1 MIGASILV
9 LITAGCPNPSVNI
22 GPPRDPSVPP
32 DWYVPGDFGTIQAAI
47 NNAAAGESILVAS
60 GTYYEHITL
69 KDGVTLL
76 GEDRDTTIIDANRS
90 GGMVVSSANCGA
102 DTVIDGFTITKGGGP
117 IGGGMYNENSS
128 VTVRTCSFTANQAH
142 SGGGMYNSGGSPTIE
157 NCVFSGNAGFGENSG
172 AGMYNV
178 GASPTISG
186 CFFENNVAERDSGS
200 SDNNGRGG
208 GMYNEN
214 CSNVTI
220 DDCVFEG
227 NQTKREGGGMYND
240 NSTVTLTDCFFW
252 HNRYANVEIPQY
264 PGGAMYNNSGSV
276 CTLVNCVFAG
286 NSSAGGVFHTFGT
299 STLYNCTFCN
309 NEGSGGILYC
319 GAGTMSVYNSI
330 IWDNNFG
337 NDKFISEMGGTIS
350 VEYSNVE
357 GVVHS
362 GEGNISSEPGF
373 IENPSYSG
381 GTDGYWYDATTT
393 DFGDLR
399 LSSGSPCIDA
409 GNNSDVPSGTAT
421 DIAGRTRILD
431 GPDPGSTATVDMGAY
446 EY

>member
-1 MIGASILV
+1 
-9 LITAGCPNPSVNI
+9 
-22 GPPRDPSVPP
+22 
-32 DWYVPGDFGTIQAAI
+32 
-47 NNAAAGESILVAS
+47 
-60 GTYYEHITL
+60 
-69 KDGVTLL
+69 
-76 GEDRDTTIIDANRS
+76 
-90 GGMVVSSANCGA
+90 
-102 DTVIDGFTITKGGGP
+102 
-117 IGGGMYNENSS
+117 
-128 VTVRTCSFTANQAH
+128 
-142 SGGGMYNSGGSPTIE
+142 
-157 NCVFSGNAGFGENSG
+157 
-172 AGMYNV
+172 
-178 GASPTISG
+178 
-186 CFFENNVAERDSGS
+186 
-200 SDNNGRGG
+200 
-208 GMYNEN
+208 
-214 CSNVTI
+214 
-220 DDCVFEG
+220 
-227 NQTKREGGGMYND
+227 
-240 NSTVTLTDCFFW
+240 
-252 HNRYANVEIPQY
+252 
-264 PGGAMYNNSGSV
+264 MYNNSGSV

-357 GVVHS
+357 GGYF